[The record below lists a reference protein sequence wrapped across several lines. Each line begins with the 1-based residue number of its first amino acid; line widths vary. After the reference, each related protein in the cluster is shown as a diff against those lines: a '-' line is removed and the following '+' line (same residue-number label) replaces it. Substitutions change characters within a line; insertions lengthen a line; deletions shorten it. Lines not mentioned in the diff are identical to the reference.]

1 MDAPPTLRAV
11 RSWDEAI
18 PERASDEGTLEAML
32 LSVGARG
39 YEKASVQEVLERSG
53 VSRERFQRHF
63 GNKEAC
69 FALAYEMAAD
79 RLLEEVLDAGRG
91 AASWRAGFRAAL
103 ARLLRT
109 VAEQPLL
116 AKALLIEVRAARGQA
131 WAKHQQVV
139 ERLAEAIDSGRGE
152 PDARPTAT
160 ALTAQ
165 FVVGAIEEAIC
176 AEIGAG
182 RTATVERLLP
192 DLAHLAVLNYFGED
206 EAWFELG
213 SPSLT
218 PSSRKTERSALLGGD
233 LGGFFAAQV
242 RRQRELDQ
250 VGEQFLEIFRFAGDD
265 AAGDQRDHTAD
276 QGLLGGR

>member
-1 MDAPPTLRAV
+1 VENPTTLRAG

-18 PERASDEGTLEAML
+18 PERASDEGALEAML

-53 VSRERFQRHF
+53 ISRERFQRHF
-63 GNKEAC
+63 GGKEAC
-69 FALAYEMAAD
+69 FAQAYEMAVD
-79 RLLEEVLDAGRG
+79 RICAEALEAARG
-91 AASWRAGFRAAL
+91 AESWRAGFRAAL

-131 WAKHQQVV
+131 WSKHQQAI
-139 ERLAEAIDSGRGE
+139 ERLAKAVDSARRERG
-152 PDARPTAT
+152 ARPTAT

-165 FVVGAIEEAIC
+165 FVVGAVEEAIC

-192 DLAHLAVLNYFGED
+192 DLTHLAVLNYFGED
-206 EAWFELG
+206 EAWLELG
-213 SPSLT
+213 SP
-218 PSSRKTERSALLGGD
+218 
-233 LGGFFAAQV
+233 
-242 RRQRELDQ
+242 ELSPVEPD
-250 VGEQFLEIFRFAGDD
+250 
-265 AAGDQRDHTAD
+265 
-276 QGLLGGR
+276 GL

>member
-1 MDAPPTLRAV
+1 VENPTTLRAV

-18 PERASDEGTLEAML
+18 PERTSDEGALEAML

-53 VSRERFQRHF
+53 ISRERFQRHF
-63 GNKEAC
+63 GGKEAC
-69 FALAYEMAAD
+69 FAQAYEMAAD
-79 RLLEEVLDAGRG
+79 RICAEALEVARG
-91 AASWRAGFRAAL
+91 AESWRAGFRAAL

-131 WAKHQQVV
+131 WAKHQQAI
-139 ERLAEAIDSGRGE
+139 ERLAKAVDAARQE
-152 PDARPTAT
+152 PGARPTAT

-165 FVVGAIEEAIC
+165 FVIGAVEEAIC

-192 DLAHLAVLNYFGED
+192 DLMHLAVLNYFGED
-206 EAWFELG
+206 EAWLELG
-213 SPSLT
+213 SPDLT
-218 PSSRKTERSALLGGD
+218 AVDPSA
-233 LGGFFAAQV
+233 
-242 RRQRELDQ
+242 
-250 VGEQFLEIFRFAGDD
+250 
-265 AAGDQRDHTAD
+265 
-276 QGLLGGR
+276 